1 MAFDVSSLTNYTA
14 ENQFPLMRKTVLGAK
29 MMSLATVVPSIKGP
43 SKLPQ
48 IAQTIFFQ
56 EDGCSFNASGDT
68 AFSQRTLTPGK
79 VKINDSWCPKDL
91 EPKYFAQ
98 EMRAGA
104 HYENVTPEYVWQSIM
119 EEYADK
125 VSNVVDV
132 AVWQGDTVSGSGNNS
147 HWDGFIT
154 LLSSGTTD
162 ADPSNT
168 ISDLGAPSQAV
179 DAQWLVYNSA
189 SLLGLTQYDD
199 FRVFLGYDDYAAL
212 VQGLNDNSITYGTMV
227 DGTNGDKNVEGQGLT
242 MFGTNLKVVPVAGL
256 TGQNKLY
263 AGRLSNFFVGVDAE
277 GDFTNF
283 ETWYSQ
289 DDRVVKLAIEFKLGC
304 QVAFPDEIITII
316 P

>member
-14 ENQFPLMRKTVLGAK
+14 ENQFPLMIKTVLGAK

-79 VKINDSWCPKDL
+79 VKINDSWCPKEL

-104 HYENVTPEYVWQSIM
+104 HYENVTPEYVWQAIM

-125 VSNVVDV
+125 VANAVDV
-132 AVWQGDTVSGSGNNS
+132 AVWQGDTVSGTGNNS
-147 HWDGFIT
+147 HWDGFIK
-154 LLSSGTTD
+154 LLTSGTSD
-162 ADPSNT
+162 ADPTDS
-168 ISDLGAPSQAV
+168 ISDLHVPSEAV
-179 DAQWLVYNSA
+179 SAQWLVYNKA
-189 SLLGLTQYDD
+189 SELGLTQYDD
-199 FRVFLGYDDYAAL
+199 FRVLLGYDDYAAL
-212 VQGLNDNSITYGTMV
+212 VQGLNTGSITYGTLN
-227 DGTNGDKNVEGQGLT
+227 DAGGDKDVEGQGLV
-242 MFGTNLKVVPVAGL
+242 MFGTNLKVIPVAGL

-263 AGRLSNFFVGVDAE
+263 AGRMSNFFVGVDAE

-304 QVAFPDEIITII
+304 QVAFPDEVITIL